1 MLDHHQGQRLC
12 GGVYHR
18 ASAWLASEQL
28 GRGHR
33 EAASEKEGG
42 ESVSIA
48 HINAAFRAP
57 GMTTAE
63 KMVLLVL
70 ADHARTDGICWPSM
84 ATIAERASMT
94 ERGVRAIVRRLE
106 STGAIRLEEGGGRGK
121 SNRYRVL
128 IEALNPAPASE
139 FNEETRNEKPGM
151 TFPLND
157 PNPEPPSPFM
167 AETRNLTALNPEPC
181 AGEPLRTTI
190 RKDRH
195 EGGSARVGEAP
206 VEEECFGIRE
216 RILVAAK
223 HDRSGMTA
231 TGRMIGSPTDMMS
244 VTRWHGLGLSDDEI
258 IEVISHIAA
267 GAHYEPIGAFR
278 YFDQP
283 MQRHAG
289 LKSAPALKAVEGRQR
304 APSEMEAR
312 VRDGSD
318 TLERMRKKYAL
329 E

>member
-1 MLDHHQGQRLC
+1 M
-12 GGVYHR
+12 
-18 ASAWLASEQL
+18 
-28 GRGHR
+28 
-33 EAASEKEGG
+33 
-42 ESVSIA
+42 SIA

-128 IEALNPAPASE
+128 IEALNPAPPSE

-157 PNPEPPSPFM
+157 LNPEPPSPFM

-190 RKDRH
+190 REDRH
-195 EGGSARVGEAP
+195 EGGSARVGDAP

-244 VTRWHGLGLSDDEI
+244 VTRWHRLGLSDDEI
-258 IEVISHIAA
+258 IDVISHIAA

-289 LKSAPALKAVEGRQR
+289 LKAAPALKPVEGRQR
-304 APSEMEAR
+304 PPSELDTRVKDGNDAIDRMKAR
-312 VRDGSD
+312 
-318 TLERMRKKYAL
+318 YAIK
-329 E
+329 